1 MISKNLD
8 DLIKAY
14 PNKDKFYSLQKHYF
28 DIKKDKISRHISAS
42 RILAFSNSAK
52 ELFELAHKKYAIDG
66 INEISGYYSALDIM
80 VLTGFKSKNIYKEK
94 SSRSKYNKDL
104 KLNMRIRL
112 QERGNKNVHSR
123 TD

>member
-1 MISKNLD
+1 MISRNLD

-14 PNKDKFYSLQKHYF
+14 PDKNKFYLLQKNYF
-28 DIKKDKISRHISAS
+28 RLKKDKISRRITAS
-42 RILAFSNSAK
+42 RILEFSNSAK

-80 VLTGFKSKNIYKEK
+80 VLTGFKSKDIEEK

-104 KLNMRIRL
+104 KLNRKIWYRYKG
-112 QERGNKNVHSR
+112 ERR
-123 TD
+123 